1 MATAEGCY
9 KHSDRAA
16 SVLCARCERGIC
28 SYCMLPSADGHR
40 CPDCAGLAPLAG
52 RGRSGAGAG
61 SGPERETGGWRFE
74 TAAEAE
80 VVFTCYRHRERET
93 GVFCVRCDRPICHE
107 CMVSA
112 AVGFQCVECVDQAA
126 RGQRQWVGT
135 GASARIPVTQALILA
150 NAVVFVAVL
159 LVTGNFSI
167 FSGSITSVHADFA
180 LLGAAVDLDGGWW
193 FRGELRGGGEWWRIF
208 TSGFLHYGLVH
219 LGMNM
224 FILLLIGRLLE
235 PTLGGLRFGLLYAV
249 GLLGGSAGALLVE
262 PGGLTAGASGAVF
275 GIAAAVVVAE
285 RSGAS
290 RWGNSGMLGLLILNI
305 VLGFL
310 IPNVSVGG
318 HMGGMI
324 AGGAGAVL
332 LWRGPLRDA
341 AGREGAMRYAP
352 DAAMA
357 ALGAGLGLL
366 AIYVAAPTWS
376 NPLF

>member
-1 MATAEGCY
+1 M
-9 KHSDRAA
+9 
-16 SVLCARCERGIC
+16 
-28 SYCMLPSADGHR
+28 
-40 CPDCAGLAPLAG
+40 
-52 RGRSGAGAG
+52 
-61 SGPERETGGWRFE
+61 
-74 TAAEAE
+74 
-80 VVFTCYRHRERET
+80 VVTCYRHRERET

-112 AVGFQCVECVDQAA
+112 AVGFQCVECVDQAV

-262 PGGLTAGASGAVF
+262 PDGLTAGASGAVF

-324 AGGAGAVL
+324 AGGAGAAL

-341 AGREGAMRYAP
+341 AGREGAMRFAP
-352 DAAMA
+352 DAVMA

>member
-1 MATAEGCY
+1 MASATACY

-16 SVLCARCERGIC
+16 SVRCARCERGIC
-28 SYCMLPSADGHR
+28 SYCLLPSADGYR
-40 CPDCAGLAPLAG
+40 CADCAGLAPLSG
-52 RGRSGAGAG
+52 RGRSGTG
-61 SGPERETGGWRFE
+61 SGGGPETKTGGWRFE
-74 TAAEAE
+74 TTEEAEAE
-80 VVFTCYRHRERET
+80 MVFTCYRHRERET

-126 RGQRQWVGT
+126 RGQRQWVGA
-135 GASARIPVTQALILA
+135 GARTPVTQALILA
-150 NAVVFVAVL
+150 NAAIFVAVL
-159 LVTGNFSI
+159 LITGNFSI

-180 LLGAAVDLDGGWW
+180 LLAAAVDLDGSWY
-193 FRGELRGGGEWWRIF
+193 FRGELRGGGEWWRIV
-208 TSGFLHYGLVH
+208 TSGFLHYGVLH

-249 GLLGGSAGALLVE
+249 GLLGGSLGALLVE

-318 HMGGMI
+318 HLGGMI
-324 AGGAGAVL
+324 AGGAAAVL
-332 LWRGPLRDA
+332 IWRGPLRDA
-341 AGREGAMRYAP
+341 AQRADWMRFAP
-352 DAAMA
+352 DAVMA
-357 ALGAGLGLL
+357 ALGAGLAVL
-366 AIYVAAPTWS
+366 AIYVAAPTWG